1 MSDELVFVPLGGVG
15 EIGMNMA
22 AYGFGPEED
31 RKWLIVDCGV
41 SFAGPNEPGIDLIM
55 ADTAFVE
62 ENLESV
68 VGLVLTHAHE
78 DHYGAVIDLWAGF
91 ELPVYAT
98 AFTVGMLRAKLAT
111 DGQGVHVD
119 IRTVDQGVKFE
130 VGPFHLEFVSMA
142 HSIPESS
149 ALLIDTP
156 AGRVFHTGDWKLEE
170 NPSLG
175 AGTNVARIKQIGD
188 EGHPL
193 ALVCDSTNA
202 LKDGKSPSEAEAEKG
217 LRELIGSAAQRVAV
231 TLFSSNLGRVAAVAR
246 AAHAAG
252 REVVLS
258 GRSLHRVVNVGR
270 ELGMLEGLPNFHDQE
285 ALQFLP
291 RDKVVL
297 ICTGSQGEPR
307 AAIAR
312 IAEDTHPVL
321 HLDAG
326 DRVIFSSWAI
336 PGNERAVTDI
346 QNRFIDRGVD
356 VFTNNDALIHVSGHP
371 RRDELR
377 ALYEWLRPET
387 LVPVHGEAA
396 HLQAHAEL
404 GRSAGIEHVLP
415 IRNGDMA
422 MLFPRPEIS
431 ADEVPVGRLYL
442 DGALL
447 CTRDESGIKGRR
459 RLQFGGAVVLSLCVG
474 SDGRFV
480 GKPAVLIEGLPEVE
494 DEEGGAEDVVFA
506 TIESVAKS
514 MPTKKRRDAAV
525 LQEALRRAVRS
536 DLNEWWGKKPNVS
549 VIVHR
554 V

>member
-22 AYGFGPEED
+22 VYGFGPEGS
-31 RKWLIVDCGV
+31 RKWLVVDCGV
-41 SFAGPNEPGIDLIM
+41 SFAGPEELGIDLIM
-55 ADTAFVE
+55 ADTTFIEA
-62 ENLESV
+62 NLDDV

-78 DHYGAVIDLWAGF
+78 DHYGAVIDLWSGF
-91 ELPVYAT
+91 DLPVYAT

-111 DGQGVHVD
+111 DGQGVRLD

-130 VGPFHLEFVSMA
+130 IGPFHLEFVAMA

-149 ALLIDTP
+149 ALLIDTL
-156 AGRVFHTGDWKLEE
+156 AGRVFHSGDWKLEDH
-170 NPSLG
+170 PSLG
-175 AGTNVARIKQIGD
+175 AGMNVKRIREIGD
-188 EGHPL
+188 EGRPL
-193 ALVCDSTNA
+193 ALICDSTNA
-202 LKDGKSPSEAEAEKG
+202 LKSGKSPSEAEAEKG
-217 LRELIGSAAQRVAV
+217 LKGLIESAPQRVAV

-252 REVVLS
+252 REVVLA

-270 ELGMLEGLPNFHDQE
+270 ELGLLDGVPNFHDQD

-297 ICTGSQGEPR
+297 ICTGSQGEAR

-312 IAEDTHPVL
+312 ISEDTHPAL

-346 QNRFIDRGVD
+346 QNRFIDRGID
-356 VFTNNDALIHVSGHP
+356 VFTNNDAVIHVSGHP

-377 ALYEWLRPET
+377 TLYSWLKPEI

-404 GRSAGIEHVLP
+404 GREAGIEHVLP

-422 MLFPRPEIS
+422 VLFPRPEIS
-431 ADEVPVGRLYL
+431 EEEAPVGRLYL
-442 DGALL
+442 DGTLL

-459 RLQFGGAVVLSLCVG
+459 RLQFGGAVVVSLCVG

-480 GKPAVLIEGLPEVE
+480 GKPALVIEGLPEVE
-494 DEEGGAEDVVFA
+494 DEEGGAEDVVMA
-506 TIESVAKS
+506 AIESVGKS
-514 MPTKKRRDAAV
+514 MPAKKRRDALV
-525 LQEALRRAVRS
+525 LQEALRRAIRS